1 MKRRHLIAGII
12 AILVVWP
19 VPLSAQVVVNG
30 SFEAVVLSSPFFT
43 TSPSDVPGW
52 TKTGAL
58 GDAQLFAV
66 GYADGGGSVTI
77 AGQGNQFAVLG
88 GGAGGG
94 ALSAW
99 KQTVTG
105 LTPGV
110 SYTLDFKLA
119 SEINFAQD
127 ATVSFLTGSTTA
139 GQNFTTA
146 PASVN
151 YWHDWEQKTLTF
163 VASGTSA
170 TIQWAY
176 SGPFDLGLDDIV
188 ITAIPEPATGL
199 LLALSL
205 ALSGLTARR
214 GRFARRR

>member
-1 MKRRHLIAGII
+1 MKRQSPIAGII
-12 AILVVWP
+12 AILVLWP

-77 AGQGNQFAVLG
+77 AGQGSQFAVLG

-99 KQTVTG
+99 EQTVTG

-110 SYTLDFKLA
+110 SYTLDFKVA
-119 SEINFAQD
+119 SETGFAQD
-127 ATVSFLTGSTTA
+127 MTVSFLSGSGSDPTTFGVA
-139 GQNFTTA
+139 A
-146 PASVN
+146 ASVN
-151 YWHDWEQKTLTF
+151 YWHDWEQKTLVF
-163 VASGTSA
+163 VATGTSA
-170 TIQWAY
+170 NVQWSY
-176 SGPFDLGLDDIV
+176 SGPFDVGLDDIV
-188 ITAIPEPATGL
+188 ITAIPEPATWT
-199 LLALSL
+199 LLALGL
-205 ALSGLTARR
+205 ALGWIAARR
-214 GRFARRR
+214 GRSALGR